1 MKKSINKGDIV
12 SWEWGKVQ
20 SSGQV
25 IELYSNIAKELPN
38 YIQKSAEMKQALLI
52 QLADGRKVLKLED
65 EVDLK
70 KQ

>member
-38 YIQKSAEMKQALLI
+38 YIRKSEEMKQALLI

-65 EVDLK
+65 EVNLTR
-70 KQ
+70 